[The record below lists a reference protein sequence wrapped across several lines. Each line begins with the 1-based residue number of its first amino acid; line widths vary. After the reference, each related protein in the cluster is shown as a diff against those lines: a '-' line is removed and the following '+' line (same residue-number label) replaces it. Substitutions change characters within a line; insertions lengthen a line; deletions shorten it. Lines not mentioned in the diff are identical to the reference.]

1 MSVNIFFLGSSSL
14 RVSRDQARK
23 NRQRVVVASSA
34 LFRQRGVDGV
44 GISDLMSEVSL
55 THGGFYKQF
64 SSKAELV
71 EEACS
76 QALEDTMAFWDA
88 YLEDAVEPRAAFVRA
103 YLSDQ
108 HRDRVGEGCLLPAL
122 AGEVRREPKAIRE
135 VFTRA
140 IRAYA
145 DRLDQPIDSQTQQS
159 RAAALSTLSEMVG
172 AILLARVSVDTQ
184 LSGDILESACCH
196 ILGAGLEP
204 AMAGGA
210 RLSREAGSAAEP
222 TNAPAAAQD
231 QRDE

>member
-1 MSVNIFFLGSSSL
+1 L
-14 RVSRDQARK
+14 RVSRDQARQ
-23 NRQRVVVASSA
+23 NRQRVVAASST

-44 GISDLMSEVSL
+44 GISDLMSEVGL

-76 QALEDTMAFWDA
+76 EALEDTMAFWDS
-88 YLEDAVEPRAAFVRA
+88 YLEDAVDPRAAFVRA
-103 YLSDQ
+103 YLSDK
-108 HRDRVGEGCLLPAL
+108 HCDRVGEGCLLPAL

-145 DRLDQPIDSQTQQS
+145 RRLDQPIDAQTPQS

-172 AILLARVSVDTQ
+172 AILLARVSVDPQ
-184 LSGDILESACCH
+184 LSKDILESACSH
-196 ILGAGLEP
+196 ILGVGLVP
-204 AMAGGA
+204 GMAGGA
-210 RLSREAGSAAEP
+210 SLSREAGSAP
-222 TNAPAAAQD
+222 D
-231 QRDE
+231 QCDE

>member
-1 MSVNIFFLGSSSL
+1 M
-14 RVSRDQARK
+14 RVSRDQARQ
-23 NRQRVVVASSA
+23 NRQRVIATSSA

-44 GISDLMSEVSL
+44 GISDLMSEVGL

-64 SSKAELV
+64 GSKTELV

-76 QALEDTMAFWDA
+76 RALEDTMAFWDA
-88 YLEDAVEPRAAFVRA
+88 YLEDAVDPQAAFVRA

-108 HRDRVGEGCLLPAL
+108 HRDRVGEGCILPAL

-145 DRLDQPIDSQTQQS
+145 DRLDQPVATRTRQS

-172 AILLARVSVDTQ
+172 AILLARVSVDPQ
-184 LSGDILESACCH
+184 LSSEILEAACSH
-196 ILGAGLEP
+196 ILGADH
-204 AMAGGA
+204 
-210 RLSREAGSAAEP
+210 EAGSAGGA
-222 TNAPAAAQD
+222 TPASQD
-231 QRDE
+231 ASSAKGERDE